1 MVINIVNKKVLKVS
15 YTKALY
21 NETMGKSER
30 ITKKI
35 AFFFKWVI
43 DSMIILV
50 LLFFQCRPLCCILFF
65 L

>member
-1 MVINIVNKKVLKVS
+1 MVINIVNKNVLKVS

-21 NETMGKSER
+21 NETMSKLER

-35 AFFFKWVI
+35 AFYFKWVI

>member
-1 MVINIVNKKVLKVS
+1 MVINIVNKNVLKVS
-15 YTKALY
+15 CTKALY
-21 NETMGKSER
+21 NETMSKLER

-35 AFFFKWVI
+35 AFYFKWVI

>member
-1 MVINIVNKKVLKVS
+1 MVINIVNKNALKVS

-21 NETMGKSER
+21 NETMSKSER

-35 AFFFKWVI
+35 AFYFKWVI